1 MRKFIITVLTI
12 IVICFGLSFL
22 ILFDASIDKS
32 LKWWSSFSHDRP
44 NLPYS
49 PYKIRRVDSA
59 FLRTEEGNKVKFID
73 KHLFWKGSGAVAL
86 PELTV
91 SGKLVN
97 LIIQSNGIGYS
108 DDVEAIVTGTMGSNF
123 RLGDIIVEDGGI
135 KGIKVLQSSKW
146 HKVLQKYFGV
156 MRKFHLLEQQRS
168 CFQMVKS

>member
-59 FLRTEEGNKVKFID
+59 FLRTEEANKVKFID

-86 PELTV
+86 PELTIKWFYDDV
-91 SGKLVN
+91 EIVTGTN
-97 LIIQSNGIGYS
+97 LIIQSNGIWL
-108 DDVEAIVTGTMGSNF
+108 F
-123 RLGDIIVEDGGI
+123 R
-135 KGIKVLQSSKW
+135 
-146 HKVLQKYFGV
+146 
-156 MRKFHLLEQQRS
+156 
-168 CFQMVKS
+168 